1 MANVFIPNA
10 LRKYTGGKDQAQV
23 PGETLGAVIKHLE
36 IAFPGISAQLVEDN
50 DLTSGLA
57 AIIDGEATVE
67 GLLQKL
73 PTDAEI
79 HFLPAISGG

>member
-10 LRKYTGGKDQAQV
+10 LRKYTGGEDKAQV
-23 PGETLGAVIKHLE
+23 LGETLGAVIENLE
-36 IAFPGISAQLVEDN
+36 IAFPGIRAQLIEEN
-50 DLTSGLA
+50 DLIPGLA

-73 PTDAEI
+73 KADAEI

>member
-10 LRKYTGGKDQAQV
+10 LRKYTGGKDHAQV
-23 PGETLGAVIKHLE
+23 VGETLGTVIENLE
-36 IAFPGISAQLVEDN
+36 TAFPGIRAQLVEDN
-50 DLTSGLA
+50 DLIAGLA

-73 PTDAEI
+73 ESDAEI